1 VFQVSEII
9 LRGRPKRTRP
19 PVTAGTLEGVSND
32 IRTPGQTDSRARRR
46 TTSSALVVVTALA
59 VTLLG
64 GLLSPAAASP
74 STWQE
79 PDNPGLAGVLLVL
92 GGSIVGVI
100 ALIALLVYL
109 PSMMGKGGSGDLV
122 YSDPEWFGGPRT
134 GVKPEAGDAGATTT
148 GTGGSGARW

>member
-1 VFQVSEII
+1 M
-9 LRGRPKRTRP
+9 
-19 PVTAGTLEGVSND
+19 
-32 IRTPGQTDSRARRR
+32 
-46 TTSSALVVVTALA
+46 ALA
-59 VTLLG
+59 ATLLG
-64 GLLSPAAASP
+64 GLLSPAAAAP

-79 PDNPGLAGVLLVL
+79 PDNPGLAGVMLVL

-134 GVKPEAGDAGATTT
+134 GVKPEAGEADDSGAATAD
-148 GTGGSGARW
+148 TGGSGARW